1 MSGAV
6 RCGINRREIF
16 VTPHAIEPNAVTL
29 ICTQVLSEKTHV
41 FDVANRPWLL
51 PFIAARAEGAA
62 RDLLLTFIRHA
73 SAENPDDRPSFADLV
88 GRIDR
93 FEAKARR
100 TR

>member
-1 MSGAV
+1 M
-6 RCGINRREIF
+6 NL
-16 VTPHAIEPNAVTL
+16 HAIEPKRSDRDSVGRLNL

-62 RDLLLTFIRHA
+62 RDLLLTVIQHA

-88 GRIDR
+88 DRIGR